1 MTASLRSARSLR
13 SLFRRSCPPRG
24 CVQRGGAPP
33 LSPVRSNICDGVR
46 QPRQTR
52 KFSAPSCSRPC
63 PRQLPVSA
71 AANDRLAPL
80 GALAPLA
87 FPTAIPP
94 PTSRH
99 PQMLKTRFARPSPA
113 LRRPCAGSRKFV
125 SLRTV
130 RYGHPRGY
138 PRRGKKAPPALPR
151 APLPLAIPSSFLFLM
166 SNFKYLSLCQSI
178 LV

>member
-1 MTASLRSARSLR
+1 MSAPCPPSMSAPAARQRGGDVRLAPLGALAPLAFPLFGAAPAAADVRASCPSVRRQMTASLRSARSLR

-33 LSPVRSNICDGVR
+33 LSPVRLDICDGVR

-52 KFSAPSCSRPC
+52 KFFAQGSSRFC

-87 FPTAIPP
+87 FPPLVSA
-94 PTSRH
+94 SWMRS
-99 PQMLKTRFARPSPA
+99 ARRRAAAFPRSP
-113 LRRPCAGSRKFV
+113 
-125 SLRTV
+125 
-130 RYGHPRGY
+130 
-138 PRRGKKAPPALPR
+138 
-151 APLPLAIPSSFLFLM
+151 
-166 SNFKYLSLCQSI
+166 
-178 LV
+178 